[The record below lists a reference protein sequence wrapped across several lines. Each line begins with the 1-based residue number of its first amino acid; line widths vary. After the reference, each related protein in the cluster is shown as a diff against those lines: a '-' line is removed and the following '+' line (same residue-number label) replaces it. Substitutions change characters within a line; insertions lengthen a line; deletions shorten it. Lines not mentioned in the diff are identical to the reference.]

1 MALELQTIR
10 VPASAAPAGARS
22 ATFGFLTR
30 DRVPERERLF
40 FTEQLA
46 LLLETGANL
55 YQALLALRQQAT
67 HAAMANVIDALIAD
81 VADGKPLSAALAK
94 HPATFSAHYVNLVA
108 ASETG
113 GFMHK
118 VLYELKAMEA
128 KRAELRSTLT
138 SALAY
143 PAFLMVFSVA
153 VVIFVLVVVFPKF
166 GDLFASIHD
175 QLPVTTR
182 ALMKVSRVLIDY
194 WVYVVLGIAGA
205 ATLVGRWI
213 TSSQGRASI
222 DRLLLRAPFVGR
234 ICAEIYMVQVLRVM
248 SLSLGNGVSMIDTL
262 AACRDVVQNSVF
274 RRFLDEVRRLVQ
286 EGGGLARA
294 FEQSPLVPPIAKTML
309 STAESAGRLDFVA
322 ARLADYYDQ
331 ELKRRLQ
338 MVAKMAEPI
347 MLVVMGGVVGLLVS
361 SLILPIF
368 KLSRAVH

>member
-1 MALELQTIR
+1 
-10 VPASAAPAGARS
+10 
-22 ATFGFLTR
+22 
-30 DRVPERERLF
+30 
-40 FTEQLA
+40 
-46 LLLETGANL
+46 
-55 YQALLALRQQAT
+55 LLALRQQAT

-338 MVAKMAEPI
+338 MVARMAEPI